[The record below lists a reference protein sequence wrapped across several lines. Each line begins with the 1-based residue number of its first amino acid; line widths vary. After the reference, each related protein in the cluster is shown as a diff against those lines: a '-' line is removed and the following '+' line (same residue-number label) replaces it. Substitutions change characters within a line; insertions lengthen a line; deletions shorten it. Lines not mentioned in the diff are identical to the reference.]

1 MPHPRDLTVSAVQ
14 YELPA
19 DRIAQHPPADRGSSR
34 LLVYREG
41 MIEDRT
47 FADLPGLLP
56 ATSLLV
62 MNDTRVVNARLH
74 FHKDTGARIEVFC
87 LEPAHGG
94 AVEEAFQQV
103 GEAEW
108 RCALGNAKR
117 WKQGP
122 LGQLFRS
129 PHGDVKLFA
138 ERSPDDGYG
147 PRVRFNWLPEGL
159 TFAEVLARAGQVPL
173 PPYMH
178 RDAVVEDQ
186 ERYQTVFARSEGSVA
201 APTAGLHFT
210 SALLDALREHGIQEA
225 RVTLHVGAGTFLP
238 VHADTMAG
246 HSMHRERILVGR
258 EAVQLLHDS
267 AGARPIVV
275 TGTTSLRTIESLYW
289 HGARILRG
297 SDPEELQVD
306 QWEPYEGMADD
317 GPGVREAVGAVLRWM
332 DDRGMDQVTGS
343 TALLIAPGYRMRLAD
358 ALITNFHQPGSTL
371 LLLVAACVG
380 PDWRRIY
387 DHALSGGYRF
397 LSYGDASLLWVR
409 RP

>member
-1 MPHPRDLTVSAVQ
+1 MPHPRDLSVSSVL
-14 YELPA
+14 YDLPA

-34 LLVYREG
+34 LLVYRDG
-41 MIEDRT
+41 VIEDRI
-47 FADLPGLLP
+47 FADLPALLP
-56 ATSLLV
+56 AGALLV

-94 AVEEAFQQV
+94 PVEEAFQQV
-103 GEAEW
+103 DEAEW

-129 PHGDVKLFA
+129 PQGDVQLFA
-138 ERSPDDGYG
+138 ERLPDDGHG
-147 PRVRFNWLPEGL
+147 TRVRFHWLPGGL
-159 TFAEVLARAGQVPL
+159 TFAEVLARAGKVPL

-178 RDAVVEDQ
+178 RDAAVEDQ
-186 ERYQTVFARSEGSVA
+186 ERYQTVFARCEGSVA

-210 SALLDALREHGIQEA
+210 PALLETLRSRGVQQA
-225 RVTLHVGAGTFLP
+225 RVTLHVGAGTFQP

-246 HSMHRERILVGR
+246 HAMHRERILVGR
-258 EAVQLLHDS
+258 EVVQLLHDS
-267 AGARPIVV
+267 AGVRPIVV

-297 SDPEELQVD
+297 SDPVELHVD
-306 QWEPYEGMADD
+306 QWEPYEFPLADH
-317 GPGVREAVGAVLRWM
+317 PGVREALGAVLRWM

-380 PDWRRIY
+380 QDWRRIY